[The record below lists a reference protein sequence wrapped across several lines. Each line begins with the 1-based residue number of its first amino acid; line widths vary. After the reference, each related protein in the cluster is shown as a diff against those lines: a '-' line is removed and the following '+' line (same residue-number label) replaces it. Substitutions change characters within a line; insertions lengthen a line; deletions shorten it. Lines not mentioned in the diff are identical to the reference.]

1 MKEVSMTEIEQKPTQ
16 SEEERQKLIGL
27 WAAAIFAVLGLAF
40 IIFWIYNVIGLQGG
54 VADSSDRAL
63 LPVTILML
71 LAGVGGFL
79 LIRRDRLVLGL
90 WLVYLVVL
98 IPPVMAALVLVNIYI
113 ISIAYIAVFAP
124 ISIVMV
130 FPKAARRGAIF
141 ATAGSLLA
149 ILGIEIWNPA
159 FRVTSQ
165 ALQNFAPYAIGA
177 GAVGL
182 LAFSIRQ
189 AVIGNIRTKL
199 LVSFVLVAIISV
211 LSVLFIA
218 DRSTRT
224 SLTDSIGTNL
234 SGLADGEAIQVGQTL
249 VNELN
254 LLNSLALSQAI
265 QERATAAT
273 AANSLSPSEIQT
285 LDEQW
290 MAADAADNN
299 SDPLV
304 ESVLNDSLSA
314 ELIKYQAKFP
324 ENVEIFLTDLKGVSI
339 ATTDRTSDYLQSDE
353 EWWQAAYQ
361 DGEYIAQPEF
371 DASSNTL
378 AINMAVAIRAR
389 KSDRIVGVLRTTVN
403 INSLATVLGIG
414 VVGQTGR
421 SDIYLPDGQAIKL
434 ISSEG
439 GSLQL
444 AVEASDLDVQSLSQP
459 SENYTSTTLDDVSV
473 LLSLEGVSVPESDP
487 NAPVIKNLG
496 WYIGTHQ
503 DESEALAPVSQQT
516 QSNTILAV
524 IVTIIAGVAAVVLAQ
539 VLSGPIVRLNAFA
552 EKVAAGDLTIQAK
565 VETND
570 ETGTLAT
577 TFNKMVSQLSGL
589 VGTLEQR
596 VADRTKALATSTE
609 VSRRLSTILDQHQ
622 LVTEVVEQVKSAFGY
637 YHAHIYTVDEAS
649 GDLVMA
655 GGTGEAGK
663 SMLAR
668 GHKVSKSKGLVGRA
682 AETNMPII
690 VEDVTQDPG
699 WLPNPLLPE
708 TKSEVAVPISVGEQ
722 VLGVLDVQQNVQGG
736 LGQEDVDLLQSIA
749 NQVAIG
755 LRNARS
761 FTEAQ
766 HRAEREALIS
776 SIGQK
781 IQSATTVE
789 SAMQVAVRELGRA
802 LGAKETR
809 VVLETAQINPQNPG

>member
-273 AANSLSPSEIQT
+273 AARQRSRHWTSSGWLQMRLTTIQT
-285 LDEQW
+285 
-290 MAADAADNN
+290 
-299 SDPLV
+299 
-304 ESVLNDSLSA
+304 
-314 ELIKYQAKFP
+314 
-324 ENVEIFLTDLKGVSI
+324 
-339 ATTDRTSDYLQSDE
+339 R
-353 EWWQAAYQ
+353 WW
-361 DGEYIAQPEF
+361 
-371 DASSNTL
+371 
-378 AINMAVAIRAR
+378 RAC
-389 KSDRIVGVLRTTVN
+389 
-403 INSLATVLGIG
+403 
-414 VVGQTGR
+414 
-421 SDIYLPDGQAIKL
+421 
-434 ISSEG
+434 
-439 GSLQL
+439 
-444 AVEASDLDVQSLSQP
+444 
-459 SENYTSTTLDDVSV
+459 
-473 LLSLEGVSVPESDP
+473 
-487 NAPVIKNLG
+487 
-496 WYIGTHQ
+496 
-503 DESEALAPVSQQT
+503 
-516 QSNTILAV
+516 
-524 IVTIIAGVAAVVLAQ
+524 
-539 VLSGPIVRLNAFA
+539 
-552 EKVAAGDLTIQAK
+552 
-565 VETND
+565 
-570 ETGTLAT
+570 
-577 TFNKMVSQLSGL
+577 
-589 VGTLEQR
+589 
-596 VADRTKALATSTE
+596 
-609 VSRRLSTILDQHQ
+609 
-622 LVTEVVEQVKSAFGY
+622 
-637 YHAHIYTVDEAS
+637 
-649 GDLVMA
+649 
-655 GGTGEAGK
+655 
-663 SMLAR
+663 
-668 GHKVSKSKGLVGRA
+668 
-682 AETNMPII
+682 
-690 VEDVTQDPG
+690 
-699 WLPNPLLPE
+699 
-708 TKSEVAVPISVGEQ
+708 
-722 VLGVLDVQQNVQGG
+722 
-736 LGQEDVDLLQSIA
+736 
-749 NQVAIG
+749 
-755 LRNARS
+755 
-761 FTEAQ
+761 
-766 HRAEREALIS
+766 
-776 SIGQK
+776 
-781 IQSATTVE
+781 
-789 SAMQVAVRELGRA
+789 
-802 LGAKETR
+802 
-809 VVLETAQINPQNPG
+809 